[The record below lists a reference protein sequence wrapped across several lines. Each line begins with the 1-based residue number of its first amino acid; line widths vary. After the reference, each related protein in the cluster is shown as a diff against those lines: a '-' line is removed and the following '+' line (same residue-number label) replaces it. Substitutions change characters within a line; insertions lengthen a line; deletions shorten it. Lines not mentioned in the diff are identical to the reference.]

1 MRTKKKSGIKQ
12 GFRLEGFSRIQLGRT
27 VDGKLIIDGDS
38 GWMGPNEVV
47 NLGFQDYICASIG
60 SIAGSKYVTHMGLG
74 TGTMPAASATSI
86 DGETGTRKTTS
97 NSVVSSKTLQA
108 TASWASGD
116 HPGGSPSIR
125 NICLANT
132 SSGGTILCGNT
143 YTASA
148 WATNQG
154 VSATYQM
161 RFATS

>member
-1 MRTKKKSGIKQ
+1 MSKQ
-12 GFRLEGFSRIQLGRT
+12 NFVLQGFSRIKLGHDK
-27 VDGKLIIDGDS
+27 DGETIIDGDS
-38 GWMGPNEVV
+38 GWVGPNEVV

-74 TGTMPAASATSI
+74 TGTMPAAAATSI
-86 DGETGTRKTTS
+86 DGETGTRKTSS
-97 NSVVSSKTLQA
+97 NTIVSSKTLQA

-132 SSGGTILCGNT
+132 SSGGTIICGNT

-154 VSATYQM
+154 VSATYQL